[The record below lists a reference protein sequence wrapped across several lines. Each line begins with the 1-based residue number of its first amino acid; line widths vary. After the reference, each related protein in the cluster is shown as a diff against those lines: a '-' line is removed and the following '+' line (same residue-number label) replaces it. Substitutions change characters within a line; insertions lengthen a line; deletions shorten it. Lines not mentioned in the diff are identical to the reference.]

1 MGLWD
6 LIKSKIM
13 PDKAEAPTPPIIP
26 ERRVDGIIL
35 SQYSNMPRY
44 FVIGGVKY
52 DLDNPEDIDKLPLID
67 KIIQFQGKDYGID
80 SVLLEHG
87 LRSFYDSPSIFGAA
101 IRKFDEYR
109 ENGITFVSDAERIW
123 GAAALDKLRQRHEK
137 EELRRKQC
145 DSFTIDDMQQFPDI
159 PFGWSWVPDLF
170 HTDGE
175 AWFMLNMNNQ
185 QVAQD
190 YISVLNDHIIDA
202 HDYIDGIDN
211 LYIDLTQIDY
221 SYPFPMRW
229 NSKANTRVVCTP
241 YTPTGKISKYPAS
254 LHFATSVNRKE
265 WDGSMSQFHP
275 IMGIINLL
283 KDGNIGS
290 ADVWF
295 TEGTQQTLFL
305 FRLFGLSLVIRK
317 VYQGGKCIFNFEEF
331 KNI

>member
-13 PDKAEAPTPPIIP
+13 PDKTEAPTPPTIP

-87 LRSFYDSPSIFGAA
+87 LRAFYDSPSIFEAA

-123 GAAALDKLRQRHEK
+123 GAAALVKLRQRYEK
-137 EELRRKQC
+137 EDVRRKQC
-145 DSFTIDDMQQFPDI
+145 DRFTIEDMHQFPDI
-159 PFGWSWVPDLF
+159 PFGWHWVMELN
-170 HTDGE
+170 HTEGE

-185 QVAQD
+185 QIAED
-190 YISVLNDHIIDA
+190 YISVLNNHIIDA
-202 HDYIDGIDN
+202 HDYIKGIN
-211 LYIDLTQIDY
+211 HLSIDLTQIDY
-221 SYPFPMRW
+221 LYPIPMQM

-254 LHFATSVNRKE
+254 LHFATSVNQKG
-265 WDGSMSQFHP
+265 WNGTVTQFHP
-275 IMGIINLL
+275 VMGRINLL

-290 ADVWF
+290 ADVCF
-295 TEGTQQTLFL
+295 TEGAKQTLFI

-317 VYQGGKCIFNFEEF
+317 VYQNGERIFDFEKL
-331 KNI
+331 KNL